1 MCMCIQKIEYFY
13 KRFTN
18 LSVFFT
24 SEYTY
29 SLMCYFNNTFSESKF
44 SDSNF
49 LSFKLLK
56 LCVGLGII
64 AEEGITSQYESEVV
78 NDIKETVSFQHNSAT
93 AHMNSAILI
102 SGIIDSEGKV
112 S

>member
-1 MCMCIQKIEYFY
+1 MCIQIIEYFY

-18 LSVFFT
+18 LSMFFT

-29 SLMCYFNNTFSESKF
+29 NLMCYFNDTFSENKF
-44 SDSNF
+44 SDSKF

-64 AEEGITSQYESEVV
+64 AEEGITIQYELEVV
-78 NDIKETVSFQHNSAT
+78 NDIKETVSFKHNSAT
-93 AHMNSAILI
+93 AHMNSAILT
-102 SGIIDSEGKV
+102 SGIIDCEGKV